1 MKKLGII
8 TEKRRRNRQPRLRSI
23 LVLVAVAVAVWIAA
37 LSLSGA
43 LSFDP
48 VKDSMTIEAGALEI
62 RIADFLNKTTDQAEW
77 VTDIASIDR
86 HQPGTYP
93 VQIKVGR
100 RVYESSLLIVDTVPP
115 AADVVTHDISELAVL
130 QPEDFLSAITDATQV
145 AVRFDQTP
153 SFGVAGEYP
162 VQLILTD
169 LGGNTTRLD
178 TKLRISNIVAAV
190 NLELGSNSLDPT
202 QLVQDPSLT
211 ASVKTDLKTLDLS
224 TLGEHPIEV
233 ECSGKSYTT
242 KLVVVDTT
250 PPAGTTQDV
259 SLWLGEQP
267 EATAF
272 VSTIADK
279 TRVTVSYDAQPDFN
293 REGEQTVLIALSDEG
308 GNRTVLTASLTLTRD
323 NEAPKI
329 NGVRN
334 RTIFLGET
342 ILYKSG
348 VTITDNRDQDV
359 KLEID
364 NSKVNLAVAGDY
376 PMVYFAVDQSGNR
389 TEVPCT
395 ISVLKPTPQQEEV
408 YAMADKILMQIT
420 NEGMTKREKAW
431 AIHQWCHGNIFYTG
445 DTDDTSAIDGAYQA
459 FKFHE
464 GDCFTYYA
472 AAEILLTRA
481 GIDNMR
487 VTRVGGSSNHYW
499 NLVNCGDGWYHFDC
513 SWRIHGDYY
522 VTFMKTDAEV
532 AAYTADYTRRYPNHP
547 NYYTFDPSLY
557 PERGK

>member
-1 MKKLGII
+1 MNKLDAI
-8 TEKRRRNRQPRLRSI
+8 TPKRRKSRQPRLRSI
-23 LVLVAVAVAVWIAA
+23 VLLVAVAVVVWIAA

-43 LSFDP
+43 LSFNP
-48 VKDSMTIEAGALEI
+48 VKESVTIEAGSAEMK
-62 RIADFLNKTTDQAEW
+62 IADFLKRSINQAEW
-77 VTDIASIDR
+77 ITDITAIDR
-86 HQPGTYP
+86 HLPGNYP
-93 VQIKVGR
+93 IQIKVGKR
-100 RVYESSLLIVDTVPP
+100 NYESSLLIVDTIAP
-115 AADVVTHDISELAVL
+115 AANVVARDISELAVL
-130 QPEDFLSAITDATQV
+130 QPEDFLTEITDATTV
-145 AVRFDQTP
+145 TARFDQTP
-153 SFGVAGEYP
+153 SFGVAGNYD
-162 VQLILTD
+162 VTVVLTD

-178 TKLRISNIVAAV
+178 TGLRISNVVAEV
-190 NLELGSNSLDPT
+190 KLEIGSISLDST
-202 QLVQDPSLT
+202 KLVQDPSLT
-211 ASVKTDLKTLDLS
+211 ASVKTDLKALDLS
-224 TLGEHPIEV
+224 ALGEHPIEV

-250 PPAGTTQDV
+250 PPTGTTQAV

-272 VSTIADK
+272 VSAIADK
-279 TRVTVSYDAQPDFN
+279 TQVTVSYDSQPDFD
-293 REGEQTVLIALSDEG
+293 REGEQTISIALNDEG
-308 GNRTVLTASLTLTRD
+308 GNRTILTASLTLIRD
-323 NEAPKI
+323 SEAPKI
-329 NGVRN
+329 NGARN

-348 VTITDNRDQDV
+348 VTVTDNRDQDV

-376 PMVYFAVDQSGNR
+376 PMVYFAVDQAGNR

-408 YAMADKILMQIT
+408 YAMADQILKQIT
-420 NEGMTKREKAW
+420 NDSMTKREKAW

-445 DTDDTSAIDGAYQA
+445 DTDDTAAIDGAYQA

-513 SWRIHGDYY
+513 SWRIRGDYY

-547 NYYTFDPSLY
+547 NYYTFDPTLY